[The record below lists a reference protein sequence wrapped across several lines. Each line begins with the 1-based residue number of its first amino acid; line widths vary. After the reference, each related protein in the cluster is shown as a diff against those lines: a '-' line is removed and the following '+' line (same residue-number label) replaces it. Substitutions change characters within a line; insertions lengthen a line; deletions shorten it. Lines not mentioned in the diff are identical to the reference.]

1 MENQGH
7 HQSSVKKRS
16 IDDIINNITSDLQSY
31 EGRYMVLGNPRQST
45 DMMWQQVNN
54 YANPPQPQHNIYNQ
68 EPMNLTNNNPYLLN
82 TNQFTPYM
90 QPQNSIPGYVNYDH
104 PVYPQQHHPHHHQ
117 HQHHQQ
123 QQQQQHQQQQQQQQ
137 QQQRPQHQQT
147 SQQQQ
152 QINYTYYQQPQYTS
166 HPMSY
171 QAPTY
176 GLFDGPCNDA
186 LIENLVQSWSQ
197 TQSGSGGGG
206 SNNNSVFSRF
216 GDQAFQTSREMIP
229 DRDINVI
236 NHNTMS
242 NHNNITT
249 PVRKVRMV
257 AEVRPMRPSYSD
269 VLTKSPAVGPVKKA
283 VASTQVETS
292 SDVKIP
298 SKVKTTV
305 KKKKNSA
312 KVSQG
317 ESGLR
322 RQNSSASSEE
332 RNTPTV
338 EYKEDKKSEVII
350 NGNEKVWTSSEDL
363 NGSEYF
369 EADENAY
376 SNIMVPK
383 SKENNKKDK
392 TKVKPKATVP
402 LSKSL
407 GHTVKPMKD
416 DVEKLKSKKTVQSN
430 CINGVAKKEKLNN
443 DSKKH
448 NESNNV
454 NTTTK
459 FDEVEKPSTKMSS
472 NVSQPQQTAATSKN
486 QGSRSTATFTA
497 LPFKARYQRVTK
509 KRPRSSAINT
519 MITKHLNFLKAQFV
533 QYAPLMVF
541 WFVHLLWDVI
551 TMSLHLLLH
560 LSASGI
566 TQLAE
571 FTKNCWKHFW
581 IGLSSPFTGASHWA
595 RVKWKDQN
603 SGNTLQTNIP
613 LPTTGEE
620 ALKRL
625 LACKGKDPYSILG
638 VTVDSSEDD
647 IKKYYKRQAVL
658 VHPDKNNQSGAEEA
672 FKILIHA
679 FNMIGDPEKRKL
691 YDSGIEHIKE
701 NYDELNKLLK
711 NLHEKMAQV
720 ANTIRCTSCGK
731 RHKRKLVL
739 CRPMY
744 AARFCAL
751 CNVHHSARDGDI
763 WSESSMFGLRWKY
776 FGCMD
781 GGVYDITEW
790 ATCQHGSLKH
800 MRADTHSVQYR
811 IIFGGKQQTP
821 EPTVSPSPPTQ
832 QPRTQAPPP
841 PSTPL
846 FDFHQPHLDEF
857 LSSFYQHPMPGSATN
872 GEFGTTTDIPRQ
884 RTKNKRKK

>member
-1 MENQGH
+1 MKNMENQGH

-68 EPMNLTNNNPYLLN
+68 EPMNLTNNNPYILN
-82 TNQFTPYM
+82 TNQFTQYM
-90 QPQNSIPGYVNYDH
+90 QPQNAIPGYVNYDH

-117 HQHHQQ
+117 HHQQ
-123 QQQQQHQQQQQQQQ
+123 QQQQQQHQQQQQ

-152 QINYTYYQQPQYTS
+152 QMNYTYYQQPQYTS

-197 TQSGSGGGG
+197 TQSGGGGGGGG
-206 SNNNSVFSRF
+206 SSSGSAFSPF

-242 NHNNITT
+242 NHKNITT

-269 VLTKSPAVGPVKKA
+269 VLAKSPAVGPIKKA
-283 VASTQVETS
+283 AASTQVETS

-317 ESGLR
+317 ESGLK

-338 EYKEDKKSEVII
+338 EYKEDKKSEIII

-407 GHTVKPMKD
+407 
-416 DVEKLKSKKTVQSN
+416 SKIK
-430 CINGVAKKEKLNN
+430 I
-443 DSKKH
+443 
-448 NESNNV
+448 
-454 NTTTK
+454 
-459 FDEVEKPSTKMSS
+459 
-472 NVSQPQQTAATSKN
+472 
-486 QGSRSTATFTA
+486 
-497 LPFKARYQRVTK
+497 Y
-509 KRPRSSAINT
+509 
-519 MITKHLNFLKAQFV
+519 
-533 QYAPLMVF
+533 
-541 WFVHLLWDVI
+541 
-551 TMSLHLLLH
+551 
-560 LSASGI
+560 GI
-566 TQLAE
+566 T
-571 FTKNCWKHFW
+571 
-581 IGLSSPFTGASHWA
+581 
-595 RVKWKDQN
+595 
-603 SGNTLQTNIP
+603 
-613 LPTTGEE
+613 
-620 ALKRL
+620 
-625 LACKGKDPYSILG
+625 
-638 VTVDSSEDD
+638 
-647 IKKYYKRQAVL
+647 
-658 VHPDKNNQSGAEEA
+658 
-672 FKILIHA
+672 
-679 FNMIGDPEKRKL
+679 
-691 YDSGIEHIKE
+691 HI
-701 NYDELNKLLK
+701 
-711 NLHEKMAQV
+711 
-720 ANTIRCTSCGK
+720 TSC
-731 RHKRKLVL
+731 
-739 CRPMY
+739 
-744 AARFCAL
+744 
-751 CNVHHSARDGDI
+751 
-763 WSESSMFGLRWKY
+763 
-776 FGCMD
+776 
-781 GGVYDITEW
+781 
-790 ATCQHGSLKH
+790 
-800 MRADTHSVQYR
+800 
-811 IIFGGKQQTP
+811 
-821 EPTVSPSPPTQ
+821 
-832 QPRTQAPPP
+832 
-841 PSTPL
+841 
-846 FDFHQPHLDEF
+846 
-857 LSSFYQHPMPGSATN
+857 
-872 GEFGTTTDIPRQ
+872 
-884 RTKNKRKK
+884 